1 MDFWLV
7 TPMLMPVQKKNL
19 NQVLPLDLVA
29 IMNKYNIQPHD
40 YIEKLFEEQAQF
52 TAPMDID
59 W

>member
-1 MDFWLV
+1 
-7 TPMLMPVQKKNL
+7 MPVQKKNL

-40 YIEKLFEEQAQF
+40 YIEKLFEEQTQF